1 MNSPRTLTVASLAA
15 LLSGGFVAARAPLPV
30 SAFLVVAGAS
40 ALGLAAL
47 LSAVRTP
54 SVAWRAVLVGLGC
67 ATAPLY
73 VLGKLLKATTHHR
86 PLGAVTFA
94 FLSLF
99 VIAAVVTFAL
109 RIVGARS
116 DSSRAR
122 LLSLA
127 LEIAA
132 ALAAVLALFRALRG
146 AATQAGAVDVA
157 FALGSA
163 AVLILLP
170 WPERVR
176 TAVDRVGPWLWGA
189 IVLGGFAFA
198 LGPARFVASSSSPAL
213 AAALAWF

>member
-116 DSSRAR
+116 DSS
-122 LLSLA
+122 LSLA